1 MLSRITGLLMVA
13 FLFIAPFVVPMGP
26 VHSANAF
33 IAGSLALL
41 FGLGALAD
49 ERARLGLA
57 LVGGWV
63 ALAPFIF
70 WSTLAEQVVT
80 VSWGVSTF
88 VLAMGPLS
96 EQRVTRFVPV
106 PALPALV
113 VEEAAERRVA

>member
-1 MLSRITGLLMVA
+1 MLSRIAGVLMVA
-13 FLFIAPFVVPMGP
+13 FLLTAPLVIPMGP
-26 VHSANAF
+26 AHTANAF

-41 FGLGALAD
+41 FAFGALAD

-63 ALAPFIF
+63 ALSPFIL

-96 EQRVTRFVPV
+96 EQKVTRIVPV
-106 PALPALV
+106 PALPVPAEHL
-113 VEEAAERRVA
+113 EAARAA

>member
-1 MLSRITGLLMVA
+1 MLSRIVGLLMVA
-13 FLFIAPFVVPMGP
+13 FLFTAPFVFPMGSA
-26 VHSANAF
+26 HAANAY

-41 FGLGALAD
+41 CGLAALAD

-63 ALAPFIF
+63 ALSPFIF
-70 WSTLAEQVVT
+70 WSTLTEQVVT

-106 PALPALV
+106 PALPAP
-113 VEEAAERRVA
+113 VEHPEVRRAA

>member
-1 MLSRITGLLMVA
+1 MLSRIVGLLMVA
-13 FLFIAPFVVPMGP
+13 FLFTAPFVVPMGP
-26 VHSANAF
+26 AHTANAF

-41 FGLGALAD
+41 FALGALAD

-63 ALAPFIF
+63 ALSPFLF

-96 EQRVTRFVPV
+96 EVRVTRFVPL
-106 PALPALV
+106 PALPAP
-113 VEEAAERRVA
+113 VEEPALPRAA